1 MRVGLVVDSACDLPA
16 DFIAANR
23 IVVLPITI
31 HLGRSDLVDMRDEA
45 TTRQFYQNHLGSD
58 PGAHTSALSVEQMQA
73 VFLEQLV
80 VDYDYVFCL
89 TIASAR
95 SPIYENA
102 KRAAQAV
109 ATACRPVRLKA
120 GRAGPFAVRVI
131 DTQNLF
137 AAQGVL
143 AVEAV
148 RMIRAGE
155 NPAKIRE
162 RLDFLAYHTHGYM
175 LPRDLYHLRAR
186 AQKRG
191 DKSVG
196 WMQYAVGSL
205 LDIKPLVRG
214 YRNHT
219 GPVARLRHF
228 EHGAE
233 RLFAFAASRVQRG
246 LQAPVVVLSY
256 GGELEDLEQLPGYAE
271 LQAVCRERHVD
282 CLASRMSVTGA
293 INVGEGALSLAF
305 ADEPHVFT
313 A

>member
-23 IVVLPITI
+23 IVVLPVTI
-31 HLGRSDLVDMRDEA
+31 HLASGDLVDVRDEDA
-45 TTRQFYQNHLGSD
+45 TRRFYDTHDGSN
-58 PGAHTSALSVEQMQA
+58 PGAHTSSLTVDQMKTM
-73 VFLEQLV
+73 FLERLV

-89 TIASAR
+89 TIASGR

-102 KRAAQAV
+102 RRAAQAV
-109 ATACRPVRLKA
+109 ATAYKPVRQA
-120 GRAGPFAVRVI
+120 SGRAGPFAVRVI

-143 AVEAV
+143 AFEAV

-162 RLDFLAYHTHGYM
+162 RLDLLAYNTHGYM
-175 LPRDLYHLRAR
+175 LPRDLYYLRAR

-196 WMQYAVGSL
+196 WVQYAVGSL

-228 EHGAE
+228 DHGAE
-233 RLFAFAASRVQRG
+233 RLFAFAAQRVQRG
-246 LQAPVVVLSY
+246 LMAPVVVVSY
-256 GGELEDLEQLPGYAE
+256 GGELEDLQQLPGYAG
-271 LQAVCRERHVD
+271 LRDVCRDRHVD
-282 CLASRMSVTGA
+282 FLASRMSVTGA

-305 ADEPHVFT
+305 ADEPHDF
-313 A
+313 AA